1 MSVKILIDSASDI
14 SLAEAE
20 KLGIYMIAMPI
31 TFSDAEYL
39 DGVNLLPDLFYEK
52 LVNSETL
59 PKTSQ
64 INPYRFKEKF
74 KELTSDGSEVIC
86 ITMSSR
92 LSGTYLNACNAS
104 KSFDGKVQVVD
115 SLNACIGERMLCDY
129 AIRLVKQGL
138 NAIQIKE
145 ELDIQKKRINVFA
158 LIDTLEY
165 LKKGGRVSSV
175 AALAGKVLAVKP
187 LIAVLNGEVEVVGKT
202 IGTKKGNMLMTSHVK
217 KSGGIDFDMPFCV
230 AYSGFSNENIIKY
243 VENTP
248 ELWETLTEEPRCI
261 IVGSTIGTHIGPGA
275 IGLSYFSKE
284 EKAC

>member
-14 SLAEAE
+14 SQVEAE
-20 KLGIYMIAMPI
+20 KLGIYMIPMPI
-31 TFSDAEYL
+31 TFSDTEYL
-39 DGVNLLPDLFYEK
+39 DGVNLLPNEFYEK

-64 INPYRFKEKF
+64 INPYRFKQIF
-74 KELTSDGSEVIC
+74 KELTDDGSDVVC
-86 ITMSSR
+86 ITMSSK

-104 KSFDGKVQVVD
+104 RSFEGKVQVVD
-115 SLNACIGERMLCDY
+115 SLNGCIGERMLCDY
-129 AIRLVKQGL
+129 AIRLVNKGL
-138 NAIQIKE
+138 SAVEIKE

-187 LIAVLNGEVEVVGKT
+187 LIAVLDGEVEVVGKT
-202 IGTKKGNMLMTSHVK
+202 VGSKRGNLLMTSHVNK
-217 KSGGIDFDMPFCV
+217 TGGIDYDMPFCV
-230 AYSGFSNENIIKY
+230 AYSGFSNDNIMKY
-243 VENTP
+243 VQNTP
-248 ELWETLTEEPRCI
+248 ELWENHTEGLRCI

-284 EKAC
+284 